1 MDEMEYEIFAQVA
14 DYLMKQPVFPQ
25 MVDGFA
31 KFLMRQGGFVKSKVS
46 YRTAAWNLYRAQKF
60 YEWHE
65 FFIYDAYESGL
76 SLSEYARIQEEVA
89 EIILKEMLEKKIRE
103 LRE

>member
-1 MDEMEYEIFAQVA
+1 V
-14 DYLMKQPVFPQ
+14 
-25 MVDGFA
+25 
-31 KFLMRQGGFVKSKVS
+31 
-46 YRTAAWNLYRAQKF
+46 QKF

-76 SLSEYARIQEEVA
+76 SLSEYARIQEEGIK
-89 EIILKEMLEKKIRE
+89 IILKEMLEKKIRE